1 MPTDIKDN
9 TINYGGSIL
18 ISEKEEVNN
27 FVFTDKLDS
36 NLEFESISFFNG
48 NKEIKCKAECNNG
61 VVKLTISDDLTEL
74 QGKVIQWK
82 MTCRYIGD
90 EKPTQKI
97 TISNTANII
106 VNDESYDSNKVNVYI
121 PTVMEK
127 KSVQKDN
134 GGDTSKD
141 ITSDNQTSENN
152 SSNDKL
158 TSAINSSQQNSG
170 STQPYTGS
178 NGNKA
183 PMLLF
188 SGVVIIAAVYAV
200 YRLRKIKRKKKK

>member
-1 MPTDIKDN
+1 
-9 TINYGGSIL
+9 
-18 ISEKEEVNN
+18 
-27 FVFTDKLDS
+27 
-36 NLEFESISFFNG
+36 
-48 NKEIKCKAECNNG
+48 
-61 VVKLTISDDLTEL
+61 
-74 QGKVIQWK
+74 
-82 MTCRYIGD
+82 MTCRYVGD

-127 KSVQKDN
+127 KSVRKDN
-134 GGDTSKD
+134 VSNSGNTSKD
-141 ITSDNQTSENN
+141 RTSDNKSPNNNTSDNQTSDNN

-188 SGVVIIAAVYAV
+188 SGVVIIVAVYAV
-200 YRLRKIKRKKKK
+200 YRLRKIKRKNKK